1 MRNTDGKTEQA
12 RVKIPL
18 MASQEIKDELQEI
31 SEMEEQKLSTVAFW
45 LLLRGLAA
53 YRRDGILKEQGMEG
67 LFIRPNYNPQHEK

>member
-1 MRNTDGKTEQA
+1 MQNDDGRTAQA

-18 MASQEIKDELQEI
+18 MASQEIKDELQAIAE
-31 SEMEEQKLSTVAFW
+31 SEEQKLSTIVFW

-53 YRRDGILKEQGMEG
+53 YRRDGILKERGMEG